1 MLEEA
6 HEESHEQRQ
15 REQGVDDEEIAGGD
29 AGVRKRFPDLRAVG
43 GEDIDQDVGEPSEKD
58 EETSPFSRNV
68 ELLPVPSQQ
77 RTDEGPG
84 EQAEEQGVREAAMPL
99 QLLDRIRP
107 GEGEDVQVWQGAEEG
122 PPGHGP
128 PPDGTAQDDFTDG
141 SAESGLGEGVHGE
154 GRRIA
159 AANA

>member
-1 MLEEA
+1 MVGLRTCVMNPLTT
-6 HEESHEQRQ
+6 ESR
-15 REQGVDDEEIAGGD
+15 
-29 AGVRKRFPDLRAVG
+29 
-43 GEDIDQDVGEPSEKD
+43 ID
-58 EETSPFSRNV
+58 
-68 ELLPVPSQQ
+68 
-77 RTDEGPG
+77 
-84 EQAEEQGVREAAMPL
+84 

-122 PPGHGP
+122 SPGHGP
-128 PPDGTAQDDFTDG
+128 PPDGTAQDDLTDG